1 MVDISNDKTILGFD
15 GIDEALNTAQEF
27 GQYKGQV
34 INPKAAQAVGE
45 ATDLVNQWKSLDPA
59 EFHTPE
65 GLDKL
70 KQSVGAV
77 LDGIPFEQ
85 GRARTAVND
94 IYNSISNEIKAQA
107 PTYEKT
113 MRQYADA
120 SGQIKEIE
128 KALSLGP
135 KGKFS
140 ADTAMRKLQSLMRN
154 NANTN
159 YGNRLDLASQL
170 EAAGGQ
176 QIMPALAG
184 QALSSPIPRGL
195 QGTGVGG
202 GGIAT
207 GAVLGGVP
215 GVAAGMALASPR
227 VVGEGAYRTGQLAK
241 LLRQGGDNI
250 NSISQAAGI
259 DPRVM
264 ANLLYQGQQT
274 QQGQ

>member
-15 GIDEALNTAQEF
+15 GIDKALSNAQEF

-34 INPKAAQAVGE
+34 VNPKAAQAVGE
-45 ATDLVNQWKSLDPA
+45 ATDLVNQWKSLDPV
-59 EFHTPE
+59 EFHSPE

-77 LDGIPFEQ
+77 LESIPLEQ
-85 GRARTAVND
+85 RQARTAVNN

-113 MRQYADA
+113 MRQYGDA

-135 KGKFS
+135 RGKFS

-154 NANTN
+154 NTNTN

-227 VVGEGAYRTGQLAK
+227 IVGEGAYRTGQLAK
-241 LLRQGGDNI
+241 LLRQGGE
-250 NSISQAAGI
+250 SVTGAANAAKV
-259 DPRVM
+259 DPRIL
-264 ANLLYQGQQT
+264 ANLLYQSQQVE
-274 QQGQ
+274 QGQ